1 MLAFVYQCCIV
12 DTSGKQQALINNK
25 GFKMYSFITKTKNGF
40 NLMIRT
46 SFDYS
51 EGTTITT
58 RLFDTKKQAR
68 DYAKSVN
75 AKAWNY

>member
-1 MLAFVYQCCIV
+1 
-12 DTSGKQQALINNK
+12 
-25 GFKMYSFITKTKNGF
+25 MYSFITKTKNGF